1 MKNVL
6 LTVVVLLC
14 SISVSAH
21 SFEVDGIYYKIT
33 STTDNTVSVTYKG
46 DNDYS
51 YKGEYMY
58 DVVIPESV
66 VANNGRTYSV
76 TSIDDGAFKE
86 CIKLTSVI
94 IPNSVTSIG
103 RGAFEGCS
111 SLFNISFGKSITSIG
126 GSAFRYCTSLTSITI
141 PESVMSIESGLFAGC
156 TSLEEIVIPNTV
168 TSIGSSAFENTP
180 WYNQQPDGVVYV
192 NDVLYKYKGEMPANT
207 AIVVREGTVSITAG
221 AFRNYN
227 GLISITIPS
236 SMQSISEGSMTGNL
250 GNGAF
255 YGCQY
260 LKTIINFSDLNVWK
274 GSTDYGHLADYATRV
289 INADEQ
295 IGDFYFS
302 TIDNA
307 YHLIGYLK
315 NERKVT
321 LPNNYKGENYAIGE
335 NAFFGCDSITSITI
349 PNTVIS
355 VGVSAFSGCANL
367 TSIAIPNSVTSIDL
381 SAFYGTN
388 LQSLTMGIGVTSI
401 TGKFSN
407 SYNVPAKVIWLTNTP
422 PSGYANV
429 NGKINYV
436 ANEQYS
442 DLKNVKVYPYL
453 SSMFEVDGVKY
464 VPVNMSERS
473 CDVIDAMYDSSVENV
488 NIGPKV
494 SYRNVEMNVKEVM
507 PYAFYKN
514 SSVKS
519 LTLANQDN
527 VGDYAFEWCTGI
539 KTAEITNNGGIGMSA
554 FYGCDSLVSVLIS
567 NAGDIEQQAFRRCYS
582 LQTAM
587 ITNKGEI
594 GLSSFS
600 DCTSLTSVTIGDE
613 VDRLGTTAFSG
624 CSLLA
629 EITIPHSVLYA
640 GSECFSGCNSLER
653 ATIGDGLYSI
663 SEAMFKDCS
672 SLREVNIGN
681 KVTEI
686 KTNAFSGCSKLQSI
700 QWGKSVKKIGEYAFN
715 NCSGMSAIVI
725 PQSVTSISN
734 NAFNGCT
741 SLVDVIIEDR
751 TDALNL
757 GYKYSSSPLFA
768 DCPLD
773 SVYIGGKITYNTS
786 SKAGYS
792 PFYNNVSLRTVVI
805 SDKEVAVYDNE
816 FYNCSGLKSVVI
828 GNGVK
833 SIGNWSFSGCRNLEQ
848 FTFGISVESIGQEA
862 FSDCIS
868 LTQLISSVDT
878 PPTCGTQALEDINKW
893 NCTLKVPIG
902 CASLY
907 QVADQWKD
915 FFFVEDV
922 VEIKRSIL
930 TYVVDGE
937 VYATDTLICG
947 TTISVL
953 EEPTKLGYTFSGW
966 DEVPETMPNS
976 DITISGTFNVNIYQ
990 VYYFVNEELVH
1001 VADVAYGDSIPEYV
1015 YTSKEGDV
1023 VNEWIGDYYCIMPP
1037 KNISYKADMKSG
1049 IDQLIIDKEELMI
1062 YDITGRRV
1070 LNTENLKSGI
1080 YIINGK
1086 KVLIE

>member
-1 MKNVL
+1 M
-6 LTVVVLLC
+6 
-14 SISVSAH
+14 
-21 SFEVDGIYYKIT
+21 
-33 STTDNTVSVTYKG
+33 
-46 DNDYS
+46 
-51 YKGEYMY
+51 
-58 DVVIPESV
+58 
-66 VANNGRTYSV
+66 
-76 TSIDDGAFKE
+76 
-86 CIKLTSVI
+86 
-94 IPNSVTSIG
+94 
-103 RGAFEGCS
+103 
-111 SLFNISFGKSITSIG
+111 
-126 GSAFRYCTSLTSITI
+126 
-141 PESVMSIESGLFAGC
+141 
-156 TSLEEIVIPNTV
+156 IPNTV

-260 LKTIINFSDLNVWK
+260 LKTIINFSDLNVRK

-349 PNTVIS
+349 PNTVTS

-519 LTLANQDN
+519 LTLANQGN

-567 NAGDIEQQAFRRCYS
+567 NAGYIEQQAFRRCYS

-613 VDRLGTTAFSG
+613 VDVLGKTAFSG

-640 GSECFSGCNSLER
+640 GSECFS
-653 ATIGDGLYSI
+653 
-663 SEAMFKDCS
+663 
-672 SLREVNIGN
+672 
-681 KVTEI
+681 
-686 KTNAFSGCSKLQSI
+686 
-700 QWGKSVKKIGEYAFN
+700 
-715 NCSGMSAIVI
+715 
-725 PQSVTSISN
+725 
-734 NAFNGCT
+734 
-741 SLVDVIIEDR
+741 
-751 TDALNL
+751 
-757 GYKYSSSPLFA
+757 
-768 DCPLD
+768 
-773 SVYIGGKITYNTS
+773 
-786 SKAGYS
+786 
-792 PFYNNVSLRTVVI
+792 
-805 SDKEVAVYDNE
+805 
-816 FYNCSGLKSVVI
+816 
-828 GNGVK
+828 
-833 SIGNWSFSGCRNLEQ
+833 
-848 FTFGISVESIGQEA
+848 
-862 FSDCIS
+862 DCI
-868 LTQLISSVDT
+868 
-878 PPTCGTQALEDINKW
+878 
-893 NCTLKVPIG
+893 
-902 CASLY
+902 
-907 QVADQWKD
+907 
-915 FFFVEDV
+915 
-922 VEIKRSIL
+922 
-930 TYVVDGE
+930 
-937 VYATDTLICG
+937 
-947 TTISVL
+947 
-953 EEPTKLGYTFSGW
+953 
-966 DEVPETMPNS
+966 
-976 DITISGTFNVNIYQ
+976 
-990 VYYFVNEELVH
+990 
-1001 VADVAYGDSIPEYV
+1001 
-1015 YTSKEGDV
+1015 
-1023 VNEWIGDYYCIMPP
+1023 
-1037 KNISYKADMKSG
+1037 
-1049 IDQLIIDKEELMI
+1049 
-1062 YDITGRRV
+1062 
-1070 LNTENLKSGI
+1070 
-1080 YIINGK
+1080 
-1086 KVLIE
+1086 